1 MHNTPFLCGATLPS
15 GPSFFRADFT
25 NGLPVCKRGPRY
37 YFGSRLREKVCD
49 TVWIFESDSS
59 RFMQKL
65 RDPAGSIKVVSFHRL
80 FL

>member
-37 YFGSRLREKVCD
+37 YFGSRLREKACN
-49 TVWIFESDSS
+49 TVWIFERGYS
-59 RFMQKL
+59 RFMQKP
-65 RDPAGSIKVVSFHRL
+65 RDPAASNKVVSFKCL